1 MESDCPEDLDAENT
15 SRSTQNPDDFVVMD
29 SRQFAVIPWD
39 EFTVKFKDVP
49 VTYDSVAEICE

>member
-29 SRQFAVIPWD
+29 TRQFAVIPWD
-39 EFTVKFKDVP
+39 EFTVNFKDVP
-49 VTYDSVAEICE
+49 ETYD

>member
-29 SRQFAVIPWD
+29 TRQFAAIPWD
-39 EFTVKFKDVP
+39 EFTVNFKDVP
-49 VTYDSVAEICE
+49 ETYDSVAEICE